1 MDIKVEVGDK
11 RAGAIPYESLP
22 AFTYLFRELGF
33 DVQPDTENKK
43 VHLSSALHGKRI
55 VISSDYDVK
64 YNTFRKHLLE
74 RKVLEYIQTFLSA
87 CGAKVI
93 LIDEKKESERADFHV
108 CFSLFEIPGI
118 KEPILELIH
127 NSKSANKKLLD
138 IFQYESTRTGT
149 KFKSNEVVR
158 SSSNPFINIQ
168 IMYPV
173 ITDEDFWKKLGEK
186 YAMSITIGIL
196 ARFHESSPLSVL
208 SLVPIEI
215 FSNMFVHSENTGL
228 NLEPAM
234 QKENKRLPEKKRF
247 LLKKPTIIKRKE
259 AELFLDY
266 HIFIEEHEERNK
278 IKLIGDLHIKNIGT
292 EILRN
297 PVICLRSSPSE
308 SIKISGQILPPNVA
322 ETLGVM
328 KNEETKGWKYMN
340 DEWFEEMEKGETWIC
355 PIQSKNINPRQTE
368 SLTNL
373 QISVLQ
379 PEENSNIR
387 VEAFVFF
394 KEQDLEISSSN
405 QISLLLTKK
414 R

>member
-11 RAGAIPYESLP
+11 EAGTIPYESLP

-33 DVQPDTENKK
+33 DVLPDTRNRK
-43 VHLSSALHGKRI
+43 VQVCSALHGKKI
-55 VISSDYDVK
+55 VISSDYDVTF
-64 YNTFRKHLLE
+64 NTYRKGHLE
-74 RKVLEYIQTFLSA
+74 KKVLEYIQTFLSA

-93 LIDEKKESERADFHV
+93 LKDEKKELESADFHV
-108 CFSLFEIPGI
+108 YFSLFEIPVI
-118 KEPILELIH
+118 NEPILELIH
-127 NSKSANKKLLD
+127 NSKTTNKKLLD
-138 IFQYESTRTGT
+138 IFHYECTRTGT
-149 KFKSNEVVR
+149 KFKSNEVFR
-158 SSSNPFINIQ
+158 GANNPFINIQ

-173 ITDEDFWKKLGEK
+173 ITDEDFWEKLGEK

-196 ARFHESSPLSVL
+196 ARFQESSPLSVL

-228 NLEPAM
+228 TLEPTK
-234 QKENKRLPEKKRF
+234 QKEKRLPEKKKF
-247 LLKKPTIIKRKE
+247 LVKKPTIPKRKE
-259 AELFLDY
+259 AEVFLDY
-266 HIFIEEHEERNK
+266 HIYIEEHKERNK
-278 IKLIGDLHIKNIGT
+278 IKLIGNVHIKNIGT
-292 EILRN
+292 EVLRN
-297 PVICLRSSPSE
+297 PVICLRSTPSE

-340 DEWFEEMEKGETWIC
+340 DEWFEEMENGETWIC

-394 KEQDLEISSSN
+394 KEQGLEVSSSN

-414 R
+414 Q

>member
-1 MDIKVEVGDK
+1 
-11 RAGAIPYESLP
+11 
-22 AFTYLFRELGF
+22 
-33 DVQPDTENKK
+33 
-43 VHLSSALHGKRI
+43 
-55 VISSDYDVK
+55 
-64 YNTFRKHLLE
+64 
-74 RKVLEYIQTFLSA
+74 
-87 CGAKVI
+87 
-93 LIDEKKESERADFHV
+93 
-108 CFSLFEIPGI
+108 
-118 KEPILELIH
+118 
-127 NSKSANKKLLD
+127 
-138 IFQYESTRTGT
+138 
-149 KFKSNEVVR
+149 
-158 SSSNPFINIQ
+158 
-168 IMYPV
+168 
-173 ITDEDFWKKLGEK
+173 
-186 YAMSITIGIL
+186 MSITIGIL
-196 ARFHESSPLSVL
+196 ARFHENSPLSVL

-234 QKENKRLPEKKRF
+234 QKEKRLPEKKKF
-247 LLKKPTIIKRKE
+247 LLKKPTITKRKE
-259 AELFLDY
+259 AEVFLDY
-266 HIFIEEHEERNK
+266 HIFIEELEERNK
-278 IKLIGDLHIKNIGT
+278 IKLIGNLHIKNIGT
-292 EILRN
+292 EVLRN

-340 DEWFEEMEKGETWIC
+340 EEWFEEMERGETWIC

-414 R
+414 Q

>member
-1 MDIKVEVGDK
+1 MDIKVEVGNK
-11 RAGAIPYESLP
+11 GAGTIPYESLP

-33 DVQPDTENKK
+33 DVQPDTENQK
-43 VHLSSALHGKRI
+43 VQLCSALHGKRI

-74 RKVLEYIQTFLSA
+74 RKVLEFIQTFLSA

-93 LIDEKKESERADFHV
+93 LMDEKQESERADFHV
-108 CFSLFEIPGI
+108 YFSLFKIPGI

-138 IFQYESTRTGT
+138 IFQNECKRTGT

-158 SSSNPFINIQ
+158 NVNNPFINIQ

-173 ITDEDFWKKLGEK
+173 FTDEDFWGKLGEK

-215 FSNMFVHSENTGL
+215 FSNMFVHSENTGF

-234 QKENKRLPEKKRF
+234 QKEKSLPENKKF
-247 LLKKPTIIKRKE
+247 LLKKPTITKRTE
-259 AELFLDY
+259 AEVFLDY
-266 HIFIEEHEERNK
+266 HIFIEELEERNK
-278 IKLIGDLHIKNIGT
+278 IKLIGNLHIKNIGT
-292 EILRN
+292 EVLRN

-373 QISVLQ
+373 QISVIQ

-394 KEQDLEISSSN
+394 IEQDLEISSSN
-405 QISLLLTKK
+405 QISLLLTRK
-414 R
+414 

>member
-1 MDIKVEVGDK
+1 MDFRVEVGNK
-11 RAGAIPYESLP
+11 EAGTIPYESLP

-33 DVQPDTENKK
+33 DVQPDTENHK

-55 VISSDYDVK
+55 ILSSDQDIK
-64 YNTFRKHLLE
+64 HNTFRKNLLE

-87 CGAKVI
+87 CGVKVI
-93 LIDEKKESERADFHV
+93 LMDEKKESERADFHV
-108 CFSLFEIPGI
+108 YLSLFEIPVI

-127 NSKSANKKLLD
+127 NSKSSNKKLLD
-138 IFQYESTRTGT
+138 IFHYECTKTGT

-158 SSSNPFINIQ
+158 GTNNPFINIQ

-173 ITDEDFWKKLGEK
+173 IADEDFWEKFGEK

-196 ARFHESSPLSVL
+196 ARFQESSPLSVL
-208 SLVPIEI
+208 SLVPIEF

-228 NLEPAM
+228 NLEPVM
-234 QKENKRLPEKKRF
+234 QKEKRLPGKKRF
-247 LLKKPTIIKRKE
+247 LLKKPTSIKRNE
-259 AELFLDY
+259 AEVFLDY
-266 HIFIEEHEERNK
+266 HIFIEELEERNK
-278 IKLIGDLHIKNIGT
+278 IKLIGNLHIKNIGT

-297 PVICLRSSPSE
+297 PVICLRSTPSE

-328 KNEETKGWKYMN
+328 KNEETKGWRYMN

-379 PEENSNIR
+379 PVDNSNIR

-394 KEQDLEISSSN
+394 KEQNLEISSSN

-414 R
+414 Q

>member
-11 RAGAIPYESLP
+11 GAGTIPYESLP

-33 DVQPDTENKK
+33 EVQPDTENQK
-43 VHLSSALHGKRI
+43 VQLCSALHGKRI

-93 LIDEKKESERADFHV
+93 LMDEKNESERADFHV
-108 CFSLFEIPGI
+108 YFSLFEIPGI
-118 KEPILELIH
+118 KEPILELVH

-138 IFQYESTRTGT
+138 IFQYECKRTGT

-158 SSSNPFINIQ
+158 NVNNPFINIQ

-173 ITDEDFWKKLGEK
+173 FTDEDFWGKLGEK

-215 FSNMFVHSENTGL
+215 FSNMFIHSENTGI

-234 QKENKRLPEKKRF
+234 QKEKSLPEKKKF
-247 LLKKPTIIKRKE
+247 LLKKPTITKRKE
-259 AELFLDY
+259 AEVFLDY
-266 HIFIEEHEERNK
+266 HIFIEELEERNK
-278 IKLIGDLHIKNIGT
+278 IKLIGNLHIKNIGT
-292 EILRN
+292 EVLRN

-328 KNEETKGWKYMN
+328 KNEETKGWQYMN
-340 DEWFEEMEKGETWIC
+340 EEWFEEMEKGETWIC
-355 PIQSKNINPRQTE
+355 PIQSKHINPRQTE

-414 R
+414 Q

>member
-11 RAGAIPYESLP
+11 GAGTIPYESLP

-33 DVQPDTENKK
+33 DVQPDTENQK
-43 VHLSSALHGKRI
+43 VQLCSALHGKRI

-93 LIDEKKESERADFHV
+93 IMDEKKKSEKSDFHV
-108 CFSLFEIPGI
+108 YFSLFEIPVI

-127 NSKSANKKLLD
+127 NSKSGNKKLLD
-138 IFQYESTRTGT
+138 IFHYECTRTGT

-158 SSSNPFINIQ
+158 SSNNPFINIQ

-173 ITDEDFWKKLGEK
+173 ITDEDFWGKLGER

-196 ARFHESSPLSVL
+196 ARFLESSPLSVL
-208 SLVPIEI
+208 SLIPIEI

-228 NLEPAM
+228 HLEPAM
-234 QKENKRLPEKKRF
+234 QKEKKLPEKRKF
-247 LLKKPTIIKRKE
+247 LLKKPTITKRKE
-259 AELFLDY
+259 AEVFLDY
-266 HIFIEEHEERNK
+266 HIFIEELEERNK
-278 IKLIGDLHIKNIGT
+278 IKLIGNLHIKNIGT
-292 EILRN
+292 EVLRN

-322 ETLGVM
+322 DTLGVM

-414 R
+414 

>member
-1 MDIKVEVGDK
+1 MDFRVKVGDK
-11 RAGAIPYESLP
+11 EAGTIPYESLP

-33 DVQPDTENKK
+33 DVKPDNGNQK
-43 VHLSSALHGKRI
+43 VQLCSALHGKKI

-64 YNTFRKHLLE
+64 RNTFRKHLLE
-74 RKVLEYIQTFLSA
+74 RKVLEYVQTFLSA

-93 LIDEKKESERADFHV
+93 LIDEKKESESADFHV
-108 CFSLFEIPGI
+108 YLSLFEVPVI
-118 KEPILELIH
+118 KEPTLELIH
-127 NSKSANKKLLD
+127 NSKISNKKLLD
-138 IFQYESTRTGT
+138 IFHYECTRTGT

-158 SSSNPFINIQ
+158 GANNPFINIQ
-168 IMYPV
+168 IMYPI
-173 ITDEDFWKKLGEK
+173 ITEEDFWKKFGEK

-196 ARFHESSPLSVL
+196 ARFHGSSPLSVL

-215 FSNMFVHSENTGL
+215 FSNMFVHSQNTEL
-228 NLEPAM
+228 ILDPAL
-234 QKENKRLPEKKRF
+234 QKEKRLPEKKKF
-247 LLKKPTIIKRKE
+247 LLKKPTINKRKE
-259 AELFLDY
+259 AEVFLDY
-266 HIFIEEHEERNK
+266 HIFIEELEDRNK
-278 IKLIGDLHIKNIGT
+278 IKLIGNLHIKNIGT
-292 EILRN
+292 EVLRN
-297 PVICLRSSPSE
+297 PVICLRSTPSE

-322 ETLGVM
+322 DTLGVM

-355 PIQSKNINPRQTE
+355 PIQSKNIAPRQTE

-373 QISVLQ
+373 QISVLK

-394 KEQDLEISSSN
+394 KEQDLEINSSN

-414 R
+414 K

>member
-1 MDIKVEVGDK
+1 
-11 RAGAIPYESLP
+11 
-22 AFTYLFRELGF
+22 
-33 DVQPDTENKK
+33 
-43 VHLSSALHGKRI
+43 
-55 VISSDYDVK
+55 
-64 YNTFRKHLLE
+64 
-74 RKVLEYIQTFLSA
+74 
-87 CGAKVI
+87 
-93 LIDEKKESERADFHV
+93 
-108 CFSLFEIPGI
+108 
-118 KEPILELIH
+118 
-127 NSKSANKKLLD
+127 
-138 IFQYESTRTGT
+138 
-149 KFKSNEVVR
+149 
-158 SSSNPFINIQ
+158 
-168 IMYPV
+168 MYPV
-173 ITDEDFWKKLGEK
+173 ITGEDFWKKLGEK

-215 FSNMFVHSENTGL
+215 FSNIFVHSENTEI

-234 QKENKRLPEKKRF
+234 QKEKRLPEKKKF
-247 LLKKPTIIKRKE
+247 LLKKPTFTKRKE
-259 AELFLDY
+259 AEVFLDY
-266 HIFIEEHEERNK
+266 HIFIEELEERNK
-278 IKLIGDLHIKNIGT
+278 IKLIGNLHIKNIGT

-340 DEWFEEMEKGETWIC
+340 EEWFEEMERGETWIC

>member
-1 MDIKVEVGDK
+1 MDIEVKVGDK

-43 VHLSSALHGKRI
+43 VQLSSALHGKRI

-87 CGAKVI
+87 CGANVI
-93 LIDEKKESERADFHV
+93 LIDEKEESERADFHLY
-108 CFSLFEIPGI
+108 FSLFEIPGI

-138 IFQYESTRTGT
+138 IFHYECTRTGT

-158 SSSNPFINIQ
+158 SANNPFINIQ

-173 ITDEDFWKKLGEK
+173 ITSEDFWEKLGEK

-215 FSNMFVHSENTGL
+215 FSNIFVHSENTEI

-234 QKENKRLPEKKRF
+234 QKEKRLPEKKKY
-247 LLKKPTIIKRKE
+247 LLKKSTITKRKE
-259 AELFLDY
+259 AEVFLDY
-266 HIFIEEHEERNK
+266 HIFIEELEERNK
-278 IKLIGDLHIKNIGT
+278 IKLIGNLHIKNIGT

-340 DEWFEEMEKGETWIC
+340 DEWFEEMERGETWIC

-414 R
+414 Q

>member
-1 MDIKVEVGDK
+1 MDFRVEVGDK
-11 RAGAIPYESLP
+11 EAGTIPYESLP
-22 AFTYLFRELGF
+22 AFTYLFREMGF
-33 DVQPDTENKK
+33 DVQPDTENQK
-43 VHLSSALHGKRI
+43 VQLCSALHGKRI
-55 VISSDYDVK
+55 VLSSDYDVK
-64 YNTFRKHLLE
+64 HNTFRKHLLE

-93 LIDEKKESERADFHV
+93 LIDEKMESERADFHV
-108 CFSLFEIPGI
+108 YLSLFEIPVI

-127 NSKSANKKLLD
+127 NSKSTNKRLLD
-138 IFQYESTRTGT
+138 IFHYECTRTGT

-158 SSSNPFINIQ
+158 GANNPFINIQ

-173 ITDEDFWKKLGEK
+173 MAEEDFWKKFGEK

-196 ARFHESSPLSVL
+196 ARFQESSPLSAL

-215 FSNMFVHSENTGL
+215 FSNMFVPSQNTRL
-228 NLEPAM
+228 NLEPAL
-234 QKENKRLPEKKRF
+234 QKEKRLPEKKRF
-247 LLKKPTIIKRKE
+247 LLKKPTINKRKE
-259 AELFLDY
+259 AEVFLDY
-266 HIFIEEHEERNK
+266 HIFIEELEERNK
-278 IKLIGDLHIKNIGT
+278 IKLIGNLHIKNIGT
-292 EILRN
+292 EVLRN
-297 PVICLRSSPSE
+297 PVICLRSTPSE

-322 ETLGVM
+322 DTLGVK

-379 PEENSNIR
+379 PVENSNIR

-414 R
+414 Q

>member
-1 MDIKVEVGDK
+1 M
-11 RAGAIPYESLP
+11 
-22 AFTYLFRELGF
+22 
-33 DVQPDTENKK
+33 
-43 VHLSSALHGKRI
+43 
-55 VISSDYDVK
+55 
-64 YNTFRKHLLE
+64 
-74 RKVLEYIQTFLSA
+74 
-87 CGAKVI
+87 I
-93 LIDEKKESERADFHV
+93 LRDEKKESEGADLHV

-127 NSKSANKKLLD
+127 NSKSANKKVLD
-138 IFQYESTRTGT
+138 IFHYECTRTGT

-196 ARFHESSPLSVL
+196 ARFHESSPLSAL

-215 FSNMFVHSENTGL
+215 FSNMFLHSEKTGV

-234 QKENKRLPEKKRF
+234 QKVKRLPEKKKF
-247 LLKKPTIIKRKE
+247 LLKKPAITKRKE
-259 AELFLDY
+259 AEVFLDY
-266 HIFIEEHEERNK
+266 HIFIEELEERNK

-292 EILRN
+292 EVLRN

-340 DEWFEEMEKGETWIC
+340 EEWFEEMEKGETWIC

-414 R
+414 Q

>member
-1 MDIKVEVGDK
+1 MDFRVEVGDK
-11 RAGAIPYESLP
+11 EAGTIPYESLP

-33 DVQPDTENKK
+33 DVQPDTENQK
-43 VHLSSALHGKRI
+43 VQLCSALNGKRI
-55 VISSDYDVK
+55 VLSSDYDVK
-64 YNTFRKHLLE
+64 YNTFRKHVLE

-93 LIDEKKESERADFHV
+93 LIDEKKETEKADFHV
-108 CFSLFEIPGI
+108 YFSLFEIPVI

-127 NSKSANKKLLD
+127 NSKSTNKKLLD
-138 IFQYESTRTGT
+138 IFHHECTRTGT
-149 KFKSNEVVR
+149 KFKTNEVVR
-158 SSSNPFINIQ
+158 GANNPFINIQ

-173 ITDEDFWKKLGEK
+173 IADEDFWKKLGEK

-196 ARFHESSPLSVL
+196 ARFQESSPLSVL
-208 SLVPIEI
+208 SLVPMEI
-215 FSNMFVHSENTGL
+215 LSNMFVHSGNTGL
-228 NLEPAM
+228 NLEPAI
-234 QKENKRLPEKKRF
+234 QKEKRLPEKKKF
-247 LLKKPTIIKRKE
+247 LLKKPAITKRKE
-259 AELFLDY
+259 AEVFLDY
-266 HIFIEEHEERNK
+266 HIFIEELEERNK
-278 IKLIGDLHIKNIGT
+278 IKLIGNLHIKNIGT
-292 EILRN
+292 EVLRN
-297 PVICLRSSPSE
+297 PVICLRSTPSE

-340 DEWFEEMEKGETWIC
+340 DEWFEEMENGETWIC
-355 PIQSKNINPRQTE
+355 PIQTKNINPRQTE

-379 PEENSNIR
+379 PVENSNIR

>member
-1 MDIKVEVGDK
+1 MDIEVKVGDK

-43 VHLSSALHGKRI
+43 VQLSSALHGKRI

-87 CGAKVI
+87 CGANVI
-93 LIDEKKESERADFHV
+93 LIDEKEESERADFHLY
-108 CFSLFEIPGI
+108 FSLFEIPGI

-138 IFQYESTRTGT
+138 IFHYECTGTGT

-158 SSSNPFINIQ
+158 SANNPFINIQ

-173 ITDEDFWKKLGEK
+173 ITDEDFWEKLGEK

-215 FSNMFVHSENTGL
+215 FSNIFVHSENTEI
-228 NLEPAM
+228 NLEPAV
-234 QKENKRLPEKKRF
+234 QKEKRLPEKKKY
-247 LLKKPTIIKRKE
+247 LLKKSTITKRKE
-259 AELFLDY
+259 AEVFLDY
-266 HIFIEEHEERNK
+266 HIFIEELEERNK
-278 IKLIGDLHIKNIGT
+278 IKLIGNLHIKNIGT

-340 DEWFEEMEKGETWIC
+340 DEWFEEMERGETWIC

-414 R
+414 Q

>member
-11 RAGAIPYESLP
+11 GAGTIPYESLP

-33 DVQPDTENKK
+33 EVQPDTENQK
-43 VHLSSALHGKRI
+43 VQLCSALHGKRI

-64 YNTFRKHLLE
+64 YNTFRKHFLE
-74 RKVLEYIQTFLSA
+74 SKVLEYIQTFLSA

-93 LIDEKKESERADFHV
+93 IMDEKNESESADFHV
-108 CFSLFEIPGI
+108 YFSLFEIPGI
-118 KEPILELIH
+118 KEPILELVH

-138 IFQYESTRTGT
+138 IFQYECKRTGT

-158 SSSNPFINIQ
+158 SANNPFINIQ

-173 ITDEDFWKKLGEK
+173 FTDEDFWGKLGEK

-215 FSNMFVHSENTGL
+215 FSNMFIHSEKTGI

-234 QKENKRLPEKKRF
+234 QKEKSLPEKKKF
-247 LLKKPTIIKRKE
+247 LLKKPTITKRKE
-259 AELFLDY
+259 AEVFLDY
-266 HIFIEEHEERNK
+266 HIFIEELEERNK
-278 IKLIGDLHIKNIGT
+278 IKLIGNLHIKNIGT
-292 EILRN
+292 EVLRN

-328 KNEETKGWKYMN
+328 KNEETKGWQYMN
-340 DEWFEEMEKGETWIC
+340 EDWFEEMEKGETWIC
-355 PIQSKNINPRQTE
+355 PIQSKHINPRQTE

-379 PEENSNIR
+379 PEGNSNIR

-414 R
+414 Q

>member
-1 MDIKVEVGDK
+1 MDFRVEVGEK
-11 RAGAIPYESLP
+11 EAGTIPYESLP

-33 DVQPDTENKK
+33 DVLPDTENQK
-43 VHLSSALHGKRI
+43 VQLCSALHGKKI

-64 YNTFRKHLLE
+64 FNTYRKGHLE
-74 RKVLEYIQTFLSA
+74 KKVLEYIKTFLSA

-93 LIDEKKESERADFHV
+93 LKDGKKESENADFHV
-108 CFSLFEIPGI
+108 YFSLFEIPVI

-127 NSKSANKKLLD
+127 NSKSTNKKLLD
-138 IFQYESTRTGT
+138 IFHYECTRTGT
-149 KFKSNEVVR
+149 KFKSNEVV
-158 SSSNPFINIQ
+158 SGAKKPFINIQ

-173 ITDEDFWKKLGEK
+173 ITDEDFWEKLGEK

-215 FSNMFVHSENTGL
+215 FSNMFVHSENTGV
-228 NLEPAM
+228 NLEPTM
-234 QKENKRLPEKKRF
+234 QKEKRLPEKKKF
-247 LLKKPTIIKRKE
+247 LVKKPTFPKRKE
-259 AELFLDY
+259 AEVFLDY
-266 HIFIEEHEERNK
+266 HIFIEEHEDRNK
-278 IKLIGDLHIKNIGT
+278 IKLIGNLHIKNIGT
-292 EILRN
+292 EVLRN
-297 PVICLRSSPSE
+297 PVICLRSTPSE

-405 QISLLLTKK
+405 QISLLLSKK
-414 R
+414 Q

>member
-1 MDIKVEVGDK
+1 MDIKVKVGDK

-33 DVQPDTENKK
+33 EVQPDTENKK
-43 VHLSSALHGKRI
+43 VQLSSALHGKRI

-93 LIDEKKESERADFHV
+93 LIDEKEESERADFHLY
-108 CFSLFEIPGI
+108 FSLFEIPGI

-127 NSKSANKKLLD
+127 NSKSANIKLLD
-138 IFQYESTRTGT
+138 IFHYECTRTGT

-158 SSSNPFINIQ
+158 GANNPFINIQ

-173 ITDEDFWKKLGEK
+173 ITGDDFWEKLGEK

-215 FSNMFVHSENTGL
+215 FSNIFVHSENTEI

-234 QKENKRLPEKKRF
+234 QKEKKLPEKKKF
-247 LLKKPTIIKRKE
+247 LLKKPTITKRKE
-259 AELFLDY
+259 AEVFLDY
-266 HIFIEEHEERNK
+266 HIFIEELEERNK
-278 IKLIGDLHIKNIGT
+278 IKLIGNLHIKNIGT

-340 DEWFEEMEKGETWIC
+340 EEWFEEMEKGETWIC

-414 R
+414 Q

>member
-11 RAGAIPYESLP
+11 GVGTIPYESLP

-33 DVQPDTENKK
+33 EVQPDTENQK
-43 VHLSSALHGKRI
+43 VQLSSALNGKRI

-93 LIDEKKESERADFHV
+93 LMDEKNESERADFHV
-108 CFSLFEIPGI
+108 YFSLFGIPGI
-118 KEPILELIH
+118 KEPILELVH

-138 IFQYESTRTGT
+138 IFQYECKRTGT

-158 SSSNPFINIQ
+158 SANNPFINIQ

-173 ITDEDFWKKLGEK
+173 FTDEDFWGKLGEK

-215 FSNMFVHSENTGL
+215 FSNMFIHSEKTGI

-234 QKENKRLPEKKRF
+234 QKEKRLPEKKKF
-247 LLKKPTIIKRKE
+247 LLKKPTITKRKE
-259 AELFLDY
+259 AEVFLDY
-266 HIFIEEHEERNK
+266 HIFIEELEERNK
-278 IKLIGDLHIKNIGT
+278 IKLIGNLHIKNIGT
-292 EILRN
+292 EVLRN

-328 KNEETKGWKYMN
+328 KNEETKGWQYMN
-340 DEWFEEMEKGETWIC
+340 EDWFEEMEKGETWIC
-355 PIQSKNINPRQTE
+355 PIQSKHINPRQTE

-414 R
+414 Q